1 MALRPDN
8 EKTKHNIMVKRFL
21 IQTAPGIVAA
31 VFGLALPLSCVN
43 EEYDIS
49 KVDTTV
55 SLGGNALVF
64 PLGATEQLKLNTLLS
79 EEDFEYIT
87 SLDGGVYA
95 FTVSDEMDLSDDI
108 PDVISEF
115 KVDPITIDL
124 SVEAV
129 AGSKARDTESVLS
142 DAVSDISAVS
152 PRVIRFE
159 RTFEKQQEIT
169 IMDLEELPEELKD
182 MTVEDVV
189 LSETELHMT
198 FIVRT
203 VPDIGSTPH
212 IDLSV
217 YLPEEIMT
225 DDERVD
231 ENNVFRISEDLE
243 KNEFTMEPIAVTGLN
258 LKNVDFSAGGTVK
271 SSVRVEGTV
280 TVENPVIDDP
290 ADLETVVIWLD
301 ITGGIPA
308 VKHEPEHISRRTSGF
323 RERRG
328 LYPRFRES
336 AYKADRQFESAD
348 ASKRRAEDHTCFR
361 KRCRRGFRTDD
372 SPLDTSFRC
381 FRKGA
386 VILDRQRQDRNA

>member
-1 MALRPDN
+1 MALRPDD
-8 EKTKHNIMVKRFL
+8 EKTKHNIMVKRFF

-55 SLGGNALVF
+55 SLGGDALVF

-142 DAVSDISAVS
+142 DAVPDISAVS

-217 YLPEEIMT
+217 YLPE
-225 DDERVD
+225 
-231 ENNVFRISEDLE
+231 
-243 KNEFTMEPIAVTGLN
+243 
-258 LKNVDFSAGGTVK
+258 GTK
-271 SSVRVEGTV
+271 GM
-280 TVENPVIDDP
+280 
-290 ADLETVVIWLD
+290 
-301 ITGGIPA
+301 
-308 VKHEPEHISRRTSGF
+308 SG
-323 RERRG
+323 
-328 LYPRFRES
+328 
-336 AYKADRQFESAD
+336 K
-348 ASKRRAEDHTCFR
+348 
-361 KRCRRGFRTDD
+361 
-372 SPLDTSFRC
+372 
-381 FRKGA
+381 
-386 VILDRQRQDRNA
+386 